1 MPAKKEPSDKPVSDT
16 FHYPH
21 VAPQIKNRLVSETY
35 EYDMPFKYGNIKVV
49 RWFIPGR
56 EGHGVELGV
65 INAEPQEGLR
75 DPVPHEADNILIEEQ
90 NPIIRVAVIGSACT
104 PPGYVQLE
112 CEPIPEWRKAWESP
126 SALPVRFRA
135 ENLWGMHLR
144 VDALLTG
151 TPDVQPKFGPPAGL
165 AYEKMP
171 EAIKALYPSTREN
184 PWHTKSHSC
193 ENPLAGMS
201 CAVFEIPP
209 SRRVRV
215 SGGSISTGWT
225 SDNFPTDNH
234 YSFRTI
240 RTTVLLRRE
249 EVSE

>member
-1 MPAKKEPSDKPVSDT
+1 MSTENTPPNKPVSET
-16 FHYPH
+16 YHYPH
-21 VAPQIKNRLVSETY
+21 VAPQRKTRLVTETF
-35 EYDMPFKYGNIKVV
+35 EYDMPFKYDNIRVV
-49 RWFIPGR
+49 RWFTPGR

-65 INAEPQEGLR
+65 INAVPQPGLR
-75 DPVPHEADNILIEEQ
+75 DPLPHEADHIVIEEPE
-90 NPIIRVAVIGSACT
+90 PIIRVAVIGSACT

-112 CEPIPEWRKAWESP
+112 CDPVPEWRNSWESS

-144 VDALLTG
+144 VDALMAKSAV
-151 TPDVQPKFGPPAGL
+151 DPKIGPPAGMS
-165 AYEKMP
+165 YEAMP
-171 EAIKALYPSTREN
+171 EAIKALYPSTRDN
-184 PWHTKSHSC
+184 PWHTKSHYG

-209 SRRVRV
+209 SRRVRI
-215 SGGSISTGWT
+215 SGGSISTGWM

-240 RTTVLLRRE
+240 RTTVLIRRE
-249 EVSE
+249 EEAT